1 MIYAPKAI
9 HTMSFFQESFLFASK
24 AITLAVLE
32 PLLRISNIAPLYH
45 FTHEKWN
52 NNKQT
57 CLHSIQEGFPTNNLI
72 VRSSAVGEDSA
83 VSSMAGAY
91 RSILDVDGKDSQA
104 IEKAIDDVLASYGEY
119 NPQNRVLIQP
129 MLSDIRIS
137 GVLFTHDPQSSSPYY
152 VINYDDESGKTDTV
166 TSGRVNSK
174 TVLIWKD
181 KNHDFISPT
190 YFKKFIEAAKEIE
203 EKCQS
208 SLLDIE
214 FAIDGNGNVWT
225 LQVRP
230 LLTQPSPIDEEQLN
244 ARLSVLANKLCQ
256 ERQRHDGI
264 SGEHAIYSNMADWNP
279 AEMIGKNPTPLAYSL
294 YHELI
299 TDAVWHQARQQMGYR
314 SLPERTPL
322 MTEFSGEPY
331 IDVRASLNSFLPAD
345 LPEDIGE
352 KLVEKWLSILKENPA
367 LHDKVEFQICAT
379 CYDPT
384 FEAAKYTDV
393 LTAEELEI
401 FERSLLS
408 LTNANVTGVYAG
420 TLDWCEQESTKL
432 VAIDDL
438 EDTPAAVLQ
447 RIEDCKSFGTL
458 PFSVAARHA
467 FIGESIFR
475 GLNIP
480 SDTAAACRSTIQTI
494 ATEMVNDFSKL
505 AEGSLSMETF
515 LKAYGH
521 VRPNTYNIA
530 SLRYDQMQD
539 AIGQLP
545 RIKQEQQD
553 YTQSLPIQGFSQEL
567 IQELN
572 QQLQQHGYT
581 FTFEQFLDYFVRGTQ
596 LRELIKFRFTKGVSD
611 VLEMLAK
618 WGADR
623 GLDRKHMSHVCI
635 EDIRQLAAGSKT
647 AELLTNEL
655 QARVHES
662 KNQYPFRLPDV
673 ISEPQNL
680 YVILLQAGK
689 PNFVTHA
696 HIVAPVYVMP
706 ADGPIT
712 PDVSGKIVLIESADP
727 GYDWIFNFSVA
738 GLVTKYGGSNSH
750 MTIRCREFGI
760 PAAIG
765 CGESIYNA
773 LIDEHLVVMDCVNGR
788 ICSGE
793 EYVTNLEAVNKED
806 GTYCRK

>member
-1 MIYAPKAI
+1 VYKAI
-9 HTMSFFQESFLFASK
+9 YIMVYFNEEFYFASK
-24 AITLAVLE
+24 AITLATLQ
-32 PLLRISNIAPLYH
+32 LWLKASNIAPLYH
-45 FTHEKWN
+45 FTHEEWN
-52 NNKQT
+52 NNKQA
-57 CLHSIQEGFPTNNLI
+57 CLQSIQEAFPAGNLI

-91 RSILDVDGKDSQA
+91 RSILDVDGQDIHA
-104 IEKAIDDVLASYGEY
+104 IEKSIDDVFASYGEY
-119 NPQNRVLIQP
+119 NPQNRALIQR
-129 MLSDIRIS
+129 MLSDIRVS

-174 TVLIWKD
+174 AVLIWKD
-181 KNHDFISPT
+181 TNPDFISPA
-190 YFKKFIEAAKEIE
+190 YFKKLIEAVKEIE
-203 EKCQS
+203 ERCQS

-214 FAIDGNGNVWT
+214 FAIDGNGDVWT
-225 LQVRP
+225 FQVRP
-230 LLTQPSPIDEEQLN
+230 LLAQPSPIDEEQLN
-244 ARLSVLANKLCQ
+244 AKLSVLENKLRQ
-256 ERQRHDGI
+256 EQQRRDGI
-264 SGEHAIYSNMADWNP
+264 WGEHASYSNMADWNP

-299 TDAVWHQARQQMGYR
+299 TDAVWHQARQKMGYR

-322 MTEFSGEPY
+322 MTEFSREPY

-367 LHDKVEFQICAT
+367 LHDKLEFQICAT

-384 FEAAKYTDV
+384 FQAAKYGDV
-393 LTAEELEI
+393 LTAEELKI

-408 LTNANVTGVYAG
+408 LTNANVTSVYAG
-420 TLDWCEQESTKL
+420 TLDWCAQESTKL
-432 VAIDDL
+432 VAIDGA
-438 EDTPAAVLQ
+438 EDIPTAVLQ
-447 RIEDCKSFGTL
+447 LIEDCKSFGTL

-480 SDTAAACRSTIQTI
+480 SDIAAECRSAIQTI
-494 ATEMVNDFSKL
+494 ATKMVNDFSRL
-505 AEGSLSMETF
+505 ADGSLSMETF
-515 LKAYGH
+515 LETYGH
-521 VRPNTYNIA
+521 VRPNTYNIT

-545 RIKQEQQD
+545 LIKQEQQD
-553 YTQSLPIQGFSQEL
+553 YTQALPIQAFSQER

-572 QQLQQHGYT
+572 QQIQQHGYT

-611 VLEMLAK
+611 VLEMLAT

-623 GLDRKHMSHVCI
+623 GLDRKHMSHVSI

-662 KNQYPFRLPDV
+662 KIQHPFRLPDV
-673 ISEPQNL
+673 ISEPQDL
-680 YVILLQAGK
+680 YVITLQAGK

-706 ADGPIT
+706 ADGRIT
-712 PDVSGKIVLIESADP
+712 PEVCGKIVLIESADP
-727 GYDWIFNFSVA
+727 GYDWIFNFSPA

-750 MTIRCREFGI
+750 MTIRCRELGI

-765 CGESIYNA
+765 CGEAIYND
-773 LIDEHLVVMDCVNGR
+773 LIHQDPMEIDCVNER
-788 ICSGE
+788 IGLGDLRVVELSSQNHIIAGI
-793 EYVTNLEAVNKED
+793 
-806 GTYCRK
+806 